1 MLKESRCLL
10 AHFTNSLIY
19 QTLCLILIFIEKHDL
34 FKICKI
40 YTYYKSNFQDSK
52 IQDKLLSS
60 TRMSPFSELES
71 KIVGWLGVGTEAS
84 QPMDVTG
91 EKKNPHTLQY
101 HPRKLTNS
109 ENMIRNTA
117 FKSMLLFCSYSPN
130 KNIINLKIKPP
141 LTFAPI
147 ITDGPLIRV
156 LFLYFLF

>member
-1 MLKESRCLL
+1 
-10 AHFTNSLIY
+10 
-19 QTLCLILIFIEKHDL
+19 
-34 FKICKI
+34 
-40 YTYYKSNFQDSK
+40 
-52 IQDKLLSS
+52 
-60 TRMSPFSELES
+60 MSPFSELES
-71 KIVGWLGVGTEAS
+71 KIVGWMGVGTEPS

-101 HPRKLTNS
+101 HPLKLTNR

-117 FKSMLLFCSYSPN
+117 FKSTLLFCSYSPN

-156 LFLYFLF
+156 LFFTFSFKVFSFRTSFDKIKNIILGKTSFFSFSFFINIGE